1 MARQNVTEEDVFNDD
16 KDPIEAIYEIRRD
29 SEEST
34 EENLDNLQEGIREN
48 EVENSSDNELT
59 DEIPEPGET
68 EKKEQNEEDEE
79 AESENAK
86 KSDDGAS
93 EDKKVFDDNGN
104 ELDPEDDDDNNDGD
118 DDKDPDVESEDK
130 ASKAKVRK
138 YTADG
143 KEYEFT
149 EDEIFDQFGTVFGK
163 AMNYTQKM
171 QKIAPY
177 RKMISA
183 MEEEGITESQF
194 NTAIDALKGNKDA
207 IQNLMKTHN
216 IDPLDIDGDVEE
228 NSYSP
233 TQYGKS
239 EYQQRIEEVT
249 SQISSDPEYTTTV
262 DVIQNRWDP
271 ASRSE
276 FAKNPDMIS
285 GLHNDIKSGLYDK
298 VLPVA
303 AKLKTL
309 DGNTKSDIEY
319 YMLAGEQV
327 SQAENEAKNSVN
339 NANKQT
345 QEMVD
350 NSVQASSE
358 AQRKRAAASTRT
370 RADKKGVTDYL
381 EDDNDEQFDDWYK
394 NLMSKN

>member
-1 MARQNVTEEDVFNDD
+1 MADQIVTEEDVFNDD
-16 KDPIEAIYEIRRD
+16 KDPIEAIYEIRRNSKD
-29 SEEST
+29 ST
-34 EENLDNLQEGIREN
+34 EENMESLQESVQE
-48 EVENSSDNELT
+48 SSKGSGVKE
-59 DEIPEPGET
+59 EIPDELEDPVESKKT
-68 EKKEQNEEDEE
+68 EEEEEEEDPGK
-79 AESENAK
+79 ESLG
-86 KSDDGAS
+86 S
-93 EDKKVFDDNGN
+93 KKVFEDGKT
-104 ELDPEDDDDNNDGD
+104 EVDPEDEG
-118 DDKDPDVESEDK
+118 KSEEGEKEDK
-130 ASKAKVRK
+130 TVTSKVRK
-138 YTADG
+138 YSADG

-207 IQNLMKTHN
+207 IQSLMKTHN
-216 IDPLDIDGDVEE
+216 IDPLDIDGESE
-228 NSYSP
+228 GESYSP

-249 SQISSDPEYTTTV
+249 GKISSDPEYVTTV
-262 DVIQNRWDP
+262 DVIQNKWDS

-276 FAKNPDMIS
+276 FSKNPDMIS

-298 VLPVA
+298 VMPVA
-303 AKLKTL
+303 AKMKVL
-309 DGNTKSDIEY
+309 DGNSKSDIEY
-319 YMLAGEQV
+319 YMLAGQEV
-327 SQAENEAKNSVN
+327 SSKENSSKSSVDDAN
-339 NANKQT
+339 NKT

-350 NSVQASSE
+350 KSGQASSE

-381 EDDNDEQFDDWYK
+381 EDDNDEHFDDWYK
-394 NLMSKN
+394 KLMSKN

>member
-1 MARQNVTEEDVFNDD
+1 MSDTPMTEEDVFNDD
-16 KDPIEAIYEIRRD
+16 KDPIEAIYSIRRNSED
-29 SEEST
+29 SS
-34 EENLDNLQEGIREN
+34 EENLESLQESMQEN
-48 EVENSSDNELT
+48 APESGSDNEPE
-59 DEIPEPGET
+59 DEIPEP
-68 EKKEQNEEDEE
+68 NAEDESSKGQE
-79 AESENAK
+79 NGESESEHGSE
-86 KSDDGAS
+86 SDTDSDEEGS
-93 EDKKVFDDNGN
+93 DSDSGE
-104 ELDPEDDDDNNDGD
+104 E
-118 DDKDPDVESEDK
+118 ESVK
-130 ASKAKVRK
+130 AGVRK

-149 EDEIFDQFGTVFGK
+149 EDEIFNQFGTVFGK

-183 MEEEGITESQF
+183 MEEEGITEDQF
-194 NTAIDALKGNKDA
+194 NVAIDALKGNKDA
-207 IQNLMKTHN
+207 IQNLMKNHN
-216 IDPLDIDGDVEE
+216 IDPLDIDGDAETD
-228 NSYSP
+228 SYNP

-239 EYQQRIEEVT
+239 EYQQRIEEIT
-249 SQISSDPEYTTTV
+249 NQISSDPEYKTTV
-262 DVIQNRWDP
+262 DVIQNRWDQT
-271 ASRSE
+271 SRGA
-276 FAKNPDMIS
+276 FAKNPEMIS

-303 AKLKTL
+303 AKMKVL
-309 DGNTKSDIEY
+309 DGNSKSDIEY

-327 SQAENEAKNSVN
+327 SNAEASAKDSVDS
-339 NANKQT
+339 ANKQT

-350 NSVQASSE
+350 KSGQASSE

-381 EDDNDEQFDDWYK
+381 EDDNDENFDEWYK

>member
-1 MARQNVTEEDVFNDD
+1 MAQSDITEEDVFNDD
-16 KDPIEAIYEIRRD
+16 KDPIEAIYEIRRSSKD
-29 SEEST
+29 ST
-34 EENLDNLQEGIREN
+34 EENMENLQESMRETG
-48 EVENSSDNELT
+48 VEDESVSELT
-59 DEIPEPGET
+59 DEIPEPGES
-68 EKKEQNEEDEE
+68 EKTEEDDKAEPENTGE
-79 AESENAK
+79 ADK
-86 KSDDGAS
+86 KSS
-93 EDKKVFDDNGN
+93 EDTKVFDDNGN
-104 ELDPEDDDDNNDGD
+104 ELDPESIDEN
-118 DDKDPDVESEDK
+118 KDPDVESKDK
-130 ASKAKVRK
+130 AVKAGVRK

-216 IDPLDIDGDVEE
+216 IDPLDIDGDAEAD
-228 NSYSP
+228 SYSP

-285 GLHNDIKSGLYDK
+285 GLHNDIKSGLYDR
-298 VLPVA
+298 VTPVA
-303 AKLKTL
+303 AKMKVL
-309 DGNTKSDIEY
+309 DGNSKSDIEY
-319 YMLAGEQV
+319 YMLAGQQV
-327 SQAENEAKNSVN
+327 SEAENSAKSSVDK
-339 NANKQT
+339 ANKAT

-350 NSVQASSE
+350 SSGQASSE

-370 RADKKGVTDYL
+370 RADSKGVTDYL

-394 NLMSKN
+394 KLMSKN

>member
-1 MARQNVTEEDVFNDD
+1 MAQSDITEEDVFNDD
-16 KDPIEAIYEIRRD
+16 KDPIEAIYEIRRSSKD
-29 SEEST
+29 ST
-34 EENLDNLQEGIREN
+34 EDNMENLQESVRETS
-48 EVENSSDNELT
+48 EEDKSVSELT
-59 DEIPEPGET
+59 DEIPEPGES
-68 EKKEQNEEDEE
+68 KKTEEDDKAEPENTGE
-79 AESENAK
+79 ADKES
-86 KSDDGAS
+86 S

-104 ELDPEDDDDNNDGD
+104 ELDPESTDE
-118 DDKDPDVESEDK
+118 DKDPDVESKDK
-130 ASKAKVRK
+130 AVKAGVRK

-216 IDPLDIDGDVEE
+216 IDPLDIDGDAEAD
-228 NSYSP
+228 SYSP

-285 GLHNDIKSGLYDK
+285 GLHNDIKSGLYDR
-298 VLPVA
+298 VTPVA
-303 AKLKTL
+303 AKMKVL
-309 DGNTKSDIEY
+309 DGNSKSDIEY
-319 YMLAGEQV
+319 YMLAGQQV
-327 SQAENEAKNSVN
+327 SEAENSAKSSVDK
-339 NANKQT
+339 ANKAT

-350 NSVQASSE
+350 SSGQASSE

-370 RADKKGVTDYL
+370 RSDSKGVTDYL
-381 EDDNDEQFDDWYK
+381 EDDNDEKFDDWYK
-394 NLMSKN
+394 KLMSEN

>member
-1 MARQNVTEEDVFNDD
+1 MAQSDINEEDVFNDD
-16 KDPIEAIYEIRRD
+16 KDPIEAIYKIRRD

-59 DEIPEPGET
+59 DEIPEPGES
-68 EKKEQNEEDEE
+68 EKTEEDDKAEPENTGE
-79 AESENAK
+79 ADK
-86 KSDDGAS
+86 KSS
-93 EDKKVFDDNGN
+93 EDTKVFDDNGN
-104 ELDPEDDDDNNDGD
+104 ELDPESIDE
-118 DDKDPDVESEDK
+118 DKDPDVESKDK
-130 ASKAKVRK
+130 AVKAGVRK

-216 IDPLDIDGDVEE
+216 IDPLDIDGDAEAD
-228 NSYSP
+228 SYSP

-285 GLHNDIKSGLYDK
+285 GLHNDIKSGLYDR
-298 VLPVA
+298 VTPVA
-303 AKLKTL
+303 AKMKVL
-309 DGNTKSDIEY
+309 DGNSKSDIEY
-319 YMLAGEQV
+319 YMLAGQQV
-327 SQAENEAKNSVN
+327 SEAENSAKGSVDK
-339 NANKQT
+339 ANKAT

-350 NSVQASSE
+350 SSGQASSE

-370 RADKKGVTDYL
+370 RADSKGVTDYL

-394 NLMSKN
+394 KLMSKN

>member
-1 MARQNVTEEDVFNDD
+1 MAQSDITEEDVFNDD
-16 KDPIEAIYEIRRD
+16 KDPIEAIYEIRRSSKD
-29 SEEST
+29 ST
-34 EENLDNLQEGIREN
+34 EDNMENLQESMQETGE
-48 EVENSSDNELT
+48 EDKSVSELT
-59 DEIPEPGET
+59 DEIPEPGES
-68 EKKEQNEEDEE
+68 EKTEEDGKK
-79 AESENAK
+79 AESENTGE
-86 KSDDGAS
+86 DDKESS

-104 ELDPEDDDDNNDGD
+104 ELDPESTAEDE
-118 DDKDPDVESEDK
+118 DPDVESKDT
-130 ASKAKVRK
+130 AAKAKMRK

-207 IQNLMKTHN
+207 IQNLMKTHS
-216 IDPLDIDGDVEE
+216 IDPLDIDGDAEE
-228 NSYSP
+228 SSYSP
-233 TQYGKS
+233 TEYGKS

-249 SQISSDPEYTTTV
+249 SQISSEPEYKTTV
-262 DVIQNRWDP
+262 DVIQNKWDP

-285 GLHNDIKSGLYDK
+285 GLHNDIKSGLYDR
-298 VLPVA
+298 VTPVA
-303 AKLKTL
+303 AKMKVL
-309 DGNTKSDIEY
+309 DGNSKSDIEY
-319 YMLAGEQV
+319 YMLAGQQV
-327 SQAENEAKNSVN
+327 SEAENSAKSSVDDS
-339 NANKQT
+339 NKLT

-350 NSVQASSE
+350 NSGQASSE
-358 AQRKRAAASTRT
+358 AKRKRAAASTRT

-394 NLMSKN
+394 KLMSEN

>member
-1 MARQNVTEEDVFNDD
+1 MAQSDINEEDVFNDD
-16 KDPIEAIYEIRRD
+16 KDPIEAIYEIRRSSKD
-29 SEEST
+29 ST
-34 EENLDNLQEGIREN
+34 EENMENLQESMRETG
-48 EVENSSDNELT
+48 VEDESVSELT
-59 DEIPEPGET
+59 DEIPEPGES
-68 EKKEQNEEDEE
+68 EKTEEDDKSEPENTGE
-79 AESENAK
+79 ADK
-86 KSDDGAS
+86 KSS
-93 EDKKVFDDNGN
+93 EDTKVFDDNGN
-104 ELDPEDDDDNNDGD
+104 ELDPESIDE
-118 DDKDPDVESEDK
+118 DKDPDVESKDK
-130 ASKAKVRK
+130 AVKAGVRK

-216 IDPLDIDGDVEE
+216 IDPLDIDGDAEAD
-228 NSYSP
+228 SYSP

-285 GLHNDIKSGLYDK
+285 GLHNDIKSGLYDR
-298 VLPVA
+298 VTPVA
-303 AKLKTL
+303 AKMKVL
-309 DGNTKSDIEY
+309 DGNSKSDIEY
-319 YMLAGEQV
+319 YMLAGQQV
-327 SQAENEAKNSVN
+327 SEAENSAKGSVDK
-339 NANKQT
+339 ANKAT

-350 NSVQASSE
+350 SSGQASSE

-370 RADKKGVTDYL
+370 RADSKGVTDYL

-394 NLMSKN
+394 KLMSKN

>member
-1 MARQNVTEEDVFNDD
+1 MAQSDITEEDAFNDD
-16 KDPIEAIYEIRRD
+16 KDPIEAIYEIRRSSKD
-29 SEEST
+29 ST
-34 EENLDNLQEGIREN
+34 EENMENLQESMRETG
-48 EVENSSDNELT
+48 VEDESVSELT
-59 DEIPEPGET
+59 DEIPEPGES
-68 EKKEQNEEDEE
+68 EKTEEDDKAEPENTDE
-79 AESENAK
+79 ADK
-86 KSDDGAS
+86 KSS
-93 EDKKVFDDNGN
+93 EDTKVFDDNGN
-104 ELDPEDDDDNNDGD
+104 ELDPESIDE
-118 DDKDPDVESEDK
+118 DKDPDVESKDK
-130 ASKAKVRK
+130 AVKAGVRK

-216 IDPLDIDGDVEE
+216 IDPLDIDGDAEAD
-228 NSYSP
+228 SYSP

-285 GLHNDIKSGLYDK
+285 GLHNDIKSGLYDR
-298 VLPVA
+298 VTPVA
-303 AKLKTL
+303 AKMKVL
-309 DGNTKSDIEY
+309 DGNSKSDIEY
-319 YMLAGEQV
+319 YMLAGQQV
-327 SQAENEAKNSVN
+327 SEAENSAKSSVDK
-339 NANKQT
+339 ANKAT

-350 NSVQASSE
+350 SSGQASSE

-370 RADKKGVTDYL
+370 RADSKGVTDYL

-394 NLMSKN
+394 KLMSKN

>member
-1 MARQNVTEEDVFNDD
+1 MAQSDITEEDVFNDD
-16 KDPIEAIYEIRRD
+16 KDPIEAIYDIRRSSKD
-29 SEEST
+29 ST
-34 EENLDNLQEGIREN
+34 EENMENLQESMRETG
-48 EVENSSDNELT
+48 VEDESVSELT
-59 DEIPEPGET
+59 DEIPEPGES
-68 EKKEQNEEDEE
+68 EKTEEDDK
-79 AESENAK
+79 AESENTGEADK
-86 KSDDGAS
+86 KSS
-93 EDKKVFDDNGN
+93 EDTKVFDDNGN
-104 ELDPEDDDDNNDGD
+104 ELDPESIDE
-118 DDKDPDVESEDK
+118 DKDPDAESKDK
-130 ASKAKVRK
+130 AVKAGVRK

-216 IDPLDIDGDVEE
+216 IDPLDIDGDAEAD
-228 NSYSP
+228 SYSP

-285 GLHNDIKSGLYDK
+285 GLHNDIKSGLYDR
-298 VLPVA
+298 VTPVA
-303 AKLKTL
+303 AKMKVL
-309 DGNTKSDIEY
+309 DGNSKSDIEY
-319 YMLAGEQV
+319 YMLAGQQV
-327 SQAENEAKNSVN
+327 SQAENSAKSSVDE
-339 NANKQT
+339 ANKAT

-350 NSVQASSE
+350 NSGQASSE

-370 RADKKGVTDYL
+370 RADSKGVTDYL

-394 NLMSKN
+394 KLMSKN

>member
-1 MARQNVTEEDVFNDD
+1 MAQSDINEEDVFNDD
-16 KDPIEAIYEIRRD
+16 KDPIEAIYEIRRSSKD
-29 SEEST
+29 ST
-34 EENLDNLQEGIREN
+34 EENMENLQESMRETG
-48 EVENSSDNELT
+48 VEDESVNELT
-59 DEIPEPGET
+59 DEIPEPGES
-68 EKKEQNEEDEE
+68 EKTEEDDKAEPENTGE
-79 AESENAK
+79 ADK
-86 KSDDGAS
+86 KSS
-93 EDKKVFDDNGN
+93 EDTKVFDDNGN
-104 ELDPEDDDDNNDGD
+104 ELDPESIDEN
-118 DDKDPDVESEDK
+118 KDPDVESKDK
-130 ASKAKVRK
+130 AVKAGVRK

-216 IDPLDIDGDVEE
+216 IDPLDIDGDAEAD
-228 NSYSP
+228 SYSP

-239 EYQQRIEEVT
+239 EYQQSIEEVT

-285 GLHNDIKSGLYDK
+285 GLHNDIKSGLYDR
-298 VLPVA
+298 VTPVA
-303 AKLKTL
+303 AKMKVL
-309 DGNTKSDIEY
+309 DGNSKSDIEY
-319 YMLAGEQV
+319 YMLAGQQV
-327 SQAENEAKNSVN
+327 SEAENSAKGSVDK
-339 NANKQT
+339 ANKAT

-350 NSVQASSE
+350 SSGQASSE

-370 RADKKGVTDYL
+370 RADSKGVTDYL

-394 NLMSKN
+394 KLMSKN

>member
-1 MARQNVTEEDVFNDD
+1 MAQSDITEEDVFNDD
-16 KDPIEAIYEIRRD
+16 KDPIEAIYEIRRSSKD
-29 SEEST
+29 ST
-34 EENLDNLQEGIREN
+34 EENMENLQESMRETG
-48 EVENSSDNELT
+48 VEDESVSELT
-59 DEIPEPGET
+59 DEIPEPGES
-68 EKKEQNEEDEE
+68 EKTEEDDKAKPENTGE
-79 AESENAK
+79 ADKES
-86 KSDDGAS
+86 S
-93 EDKKVFDDNGN
+93 EDTKVFDDNGN
-104 ELDPEDDDDNNDGD
+104 ELDPESIDE
-118 DDKDPDVESEDK
+118 DKDPDVESKDK
-130 ASKAKVRK
+130 AVKAGVRK

-216 IDPLDIDGDVEE
+216 IDPLDIDGDAEAD
-228 NSYSP
+228 SYSP

-285 GLHNDIKSGLYDK
+285 GLHNDIKSGLYDR
-298 VLPVA
+298 VTPVA
-303 AKLKTL
+303 AKMKVL
-309 DGNTKSDIEY
+309 DGNSKSDIEY
-319 YMLAGEQV
+319 YMLAGQQV
-327 SQAENEAKNSVN
+327 SEAENSAKSSVDK
-339 NANKQT
+339 ANKAT

-350 NSVQASSE
+350 SSGQASSE

-370 RADKKGVTDYL
+370 RADSKGVTDYL

-394 NLMSKN
+394 KLMSKN

>member
-1 MARQNVTEEDVFNDD
+1 MAQSDINEEDVFNDD
-16 KDPIEAIYEIRRD
+16 KDPIEAIYEIRRSSKD
-29 SEEST
+29 ST
-34 EENLDNLQEGIREN
+34 EENMENLQESMRETG
-48 EVENSSDNELT
+48 VEDESVSELT
-59 DEIPEPGET
+59 DEIPEPGES
-68 EKKEQNEEDEE
+68 EKTEEDDKAKPENTGE
-79 AESENAK
+79 ADKES
-86 KSDDGAS
+86 S
-93 EDKKVFDDNGN
+93 EDTKVFDDNGN
-104 ELDPEDDDDNNDGD
+104 ELDPESIDE
-118 DDKDPDVESEDK
+118 DKDPDVESKDK
-130 ASKAKVRK
+130 AVKAGVRK

-216 IDPLDIDGDVEE
+216 IDPLDIDGDAEAD
-228 NSYSP
+228 SYSP

-285 GLHNDIKSGLYDK
+285 GLHNDIKSGLYDR
-298 VLPVA
+298 VTPVA
-303 AKLKTL
+303 AKMKVL
-309 DGNTKSDIEY
+309 DGNSKSDIEY
-319 YMLAGEQV
+319 YMLAGQQV
-327 SQAENEAKNSVN
+327 SEAENSAKSSVDK
-339 NANKQT
+339 ANKAT

-350 NSVQASSE
+350 SSGQASSE

-370 RADKKGVTDYL
+370 RADSKGVTDYL

-394 NLMSKN
+394 KLMSKN

>member
-1 MARQNVTEEDVFNDD
+1 MVQPTVTEEDVFNDD
-16 KDPIEAIYEIRRD
+16 KDPIEAIYEIRRNSKD
-29 SEEST
+29 ST
-34 EENLDNLQEGIREN
+34 EENMESLQESVQEASDKSG
-48 EVENSSDNELT
+48 VEDELA
-59 DEIPEPGET
+59 DEIPEPGES
-68 EKKEQNEEDEE
+68 EKAEEGTVDKESSD
-79 AESENAK
+79 SE
-86 KSDDGAS
+86 
-93 EDKKVFDDNGN
+93 KVFDDSKTKSDSDAEGG
-104 ELDPEDDDDNNDGD
+104 DKSEDG
-118 DDKDPDVESEDK
+118 EAEDK
-130 ASKAKVRK
+130 AVSSKVRK
-138 YTADG
+138 YSADG

-207 IQNLMKTHN
+207 IQSLMKTHN
-216 IDPLDIDGDVEE
+216 IDPLDIDGDSATED
-228 NSYSP
+228 YSP

-249 SQISSDPEYTTTV
+249 SKISSDPEYVTTV
-262 DVIQNRWDP
+262 DVIQNKWDS

-276 FAKNPDMIS
+276 FSKNPDMIS
-285 GLHNDIKSGLYDK
+285 GLHNDIKSGLYEK
-298 VLPVA
+298 VMPVA
-303 AKLKTL
+303 AKMKVL
-309 DGNTKSDIEY
+309 DGNSKSDIEY
-319 YMLAGEQV
+319 YMLAGQQV
-327 SQAENEAKNSVN
+327 SQAENSAKSSVDEANS
-339 NANKQT
+339 QT

-350 NSVQASSE
+350 KSGQASSE

-381 EDDNDEQFDDWYK
+381 EDDNDEHFDDWYK
-394 NLMSKN
+394 KLMSKN

>member
-1 MARQNVTEEDVFNDD
+1 MAQSDITEEDVFNDD
-16 KDPIEAIYEIRRD
+16 KDPIEAIYEIRRSSKD
-29 SEEST
+29 ST
-34 EENLDNLQEGIREN
+34 EENMENLQESMRETG
-48 EVENSSDNELT
+48 VEDESVSELT
-59 DEIPEPGET
+59 DEIPEPGES
-68 EKKEQNEEDEE
+68 EKTEEDDKAEPENTGE
-79 AESENAK
+79 ADK
-86 KSDDGAS
+86 KSS
-93 EDKKVFDDNGN
+93 EDTKVFDDNGN
-104 ELDPEDDDDNNDGD
+104 ELDPESIDEN
-118 DDKDPDVESEDK
+118 KDPDVESKDK
-130 ASKAKVRK
+130 AVKAGVRK

-216 IDPLDIDGDVEE
+216 IDPLDIDGDAEAD
-228 NSYSP
+228 SYSP

-285 GLHNDIKSGLYDK
+285 GLHNDIKSGLYDR
-298 VLPVA
+298 VTPVA
-303 AKLKTL
+303 AKMKVL
-309 DGNTKSDIEY
+309 DGNSKSDIEY
-319 YMLAGEQV
+319 YMLAGQQV
-327 SQAENEAKNSVN
+327 SEAENSAKGSVDK
-339 NANKQT
+339 ANKAT

-350 NSVQASSE
+350 SSGQASSE

-370 RADKKGVTDYL
+370 RADSKGVTDYL

-394 NLMSKN
+394 KLMSKN

>member
-1 MARQNVTEEDVFNDD
+1 MAQSDINEEDVFNDD
-16 KDPIEAIYEIRRD
+16 KDPIEAIYEIRRSSKD
-29 SEEST
+29 ST
-34 EENLDNLQEGIREN
+34 EENMENLQESMQETG
-48 EVENSSDNELT
+48 VEDSSVSELT
-59 DEIPEPGET
+59 DEIPEPGESEKT
-68 EKKEQNEEDEE
+68 EDDDKKAEPENTGE
-79 AESENAK
+79 ADK
-86 KSDDGAS
+86 KSS
-93 EDKKVFDDNGN
+93 EDTKVFDDNGN
-104 ELDPEDDDDNNDGD
+104 ELDPESIDEN
-118 DDKDPDVESEDK
+118 KDPDVESKDK
-130 ASKAKVRK
+130 AVKAGVRK

-216 IDPLDIDGDVEE
+216 IDPLDIDGDAEAD
-228 NSYSP
+228 SYSP

-239 EYQQRIEEVT
+239 EYQQSIEEVT

-285 GLHNDIKSGLYDK
+285 GLHNDIKSGLYDR
-298 VLPVA
+298 VTPVA
-303 AKLKTL
+303 AKMKVL
-309 DGNTKSDIEY
+309 DGNSKSDIEY
-319 YMLAGEQV
+319 YMLAGQQV
-327 SQAENEAKNSVN
+327 SEAENSAKGSVDK
-339 NANKQT
+339 ANKAT

-350 NSVQASSE
+350 SSGQASSE

-370 RADKKGVTDYL
+370 RADSKGVTDYL

-394 NLMSKN
+394 KLMSKN

>member
-1 MARQNVTEEDVFNDD
+1 MAQSDINEEDVFNDD
-16 KDPIEAIYEIRRD
+16 KDPIEAIYEIRRSSKD
-29 SEEST
+29 ST
-34 EENLDNLQEGIREN
+34 EENMENLQESMRETG
-48 EVENSSDNELT
+48 VEDESVSELT
-59 DEIPEPGET
+59 DEIPEPGES
-68 EKKEQNEEDEE
+68 EKTEEDDKAEPENTGE
-79 AESENAK
+79 ADK
-86 KSDDGAS
+86 KSS
-93 EDKKVFDDNGN
+93 EDTKVFDDNGN
-104 ELDPEDDDDNNDGD
+104 ELDPESIDEN
-118 DDKDPDVESEDK
+118 KDPDVESKDK
-130 ASKAKVRK
+130 AVKAGVRK

-216 IDPLDIDGDVEE
+216 IDPLDIDGDAEAD
-228 NSYSP
+228 SYSP

-239 EYQQRIEEVT
+239 EYQQSIEEVT

-285 GLHNDIKSGLYDK
+285 GLHNDIKSGLYDR
-298 VLPVA
+298 VTPVA
-303 AKLKTL
+303 AKMKVL
-309 DGNTKSDIEY
+309 DGNSKSDIEY
-319 YMLAGEQV
+319 YMLAGQQV
-327 SQAENEAKNSVN
+327 SEAENSAKGSVDK
-339 NANKQT
+339 ANKAT

-350 NSVQASSE
+350 SSGQASSE

-370 RADKKGVTDYL
+370 RADSKGVTDYL

-394 NLMSKN
+394 KLMSKN

>member
-1 MARQNVTEEDVFNDD
+1 MSDTPMTEEDVFNDD
-16 KDPIEAIYEIRRD
+16 KDPIEAIYNIRRNSED
-29 SEEST
+29 SS
-34 EENLDNLQEGIREN
+34 EENLEGLQESMQEN
-48 EVENSSDNELT
+48 VPESGSDNEPE
-59 DEIPEPGET
+59 DEIPEPDAEASKGQEDGES
-68 EKKEQNEEDEE
+68 ESEQAEESDTDSNEEGSDSDSGEE
-79 AESENAK
+79 ESV
-86 KSDDGAS
+86 KSG
-93 EDKKVFDDNGN
+93 
-104 ELDPEDDDDNNDGD
+104 
-118 DDKDPDVESEDK
+118 
-130 ASKAKVRK
+130 VRK

-149 EDEIFDQFGTVFGK
+149 EEEIFNQFGTVFGK

-183 MEEEGITESQF
+183 MEEEGITEDQF
-194 NTAIDALKGNKDA
+194 NVAIDALKGNKDA

-216 IDPLDIDGDVEE
+216 IDPLDIDGDAETD
-228 NSYSP
+228 SYNP

-239 EYQQRIEEVT
+239 EYQQRIEEIT

-262 DVIQNRWDP
+262 DVIQNRWDQS
-271 ASRSE
+271 SRGV
-276 FAKNPDMIS
+276 FAKNPEMIS

-303 AKLKTL
+303 AKLKVL
-309 DGNTKSDIEY
+309 DGNSKSDIEY

-327 SQAENEAKNSVN
+327 SNSEASAKDSVDS
-339 NANKQT
+339 ANKQT

-350 NSVQASSE
+350 KSGQASSE

-381 EDDNDEQFDDWYK
+381 EDDNDENFDEWYK
-394 NLMSKN
+394 DLMSKN

>member
-1 MARQNVTEEDVFNDD
+1 MAQSDINEEDVFNDD
-16 KDPIEAIYEIRRD
+16 KDPIEAIYEIRRSSKD
-29 SEEST
+29 ST
-34 EENLDNLQEGIREN
+34 EENMENLQESMRETGA
-48 EVENSSDNELT
+48 EDSSVSELA
-59 DEIPEPGET
+59 DEIPEPGES
-68 EKKEQNEEDEE
+68 EKTEEDDKAEPENTGE
-79 AESENAK
+79 ADK
-86 KSDDGAS
+86 KSS
-93 EDKKVFDDNGN
+93 EDTKVFDDNGN
-104 ELDPEDDDDNNDGD
+104 ELDPESIDEN
-118 DDKDPDVESEDK
+118 KDPDVESKDK
-130 ASKAKVRK
+130 AVKAGVRK

-216 IDPLDIDGDVEE
+216 IDPLDIDGDAEAD
-228 NSYSP
+228 SYSP

-239 EYQQRIEEVT
+239 EYQQSIEEVT

-285 GLHNDIKSGLYDK
+285 GLHNDIKSGLYDR
-298 VLPVA
+298 VTPVA
-303 AKLKTL
+303 AKMKVL
-309 DGNTKSDIEY
+309 DGNSKSDIEY
-319 YMLAGEQV
+319 YMLAGQQV
-327 SQAENEAKNSVN
+327 SEAENSAKGSVDK
-339 NANKQT
+339 ANKAT

-350 NSVQASSE
+350 SSGQASSE

-370 RADKKGVTDYL
+370 RADSKGVTDYL

-394 NLMSKN
+394 KLMSKN